1 MHRREHHGRGAQCPG
16 GDPICYSVTLSFA
29 KVSRDV
35 NEFKEGPCVCEWVC
49 HGVYVFCVSVLQK
62 RAAWGQSHKN
72 RAAQA
77 QCAKN
82 CSIGGPWL
90 LETEWIGFSNFFLVW
105 TRMQNLGKSTRCMAK
120 SRLASKCNIFEA
132 WPEKDVFFG
141 LLWISPVSVC
151 PPVSVWPLRWLTRD
165 LSIADTW
172 GNQLTCHFLPIEL
185 YNWL

>member
-1 MHRREHHGRGAQCPG
+1 MEEEHNVLDVILYAIASLFHSLKFQETWINSKKELVYVSGC
-16 GDPICYSVTLSFA
+16 VT
-29 KVSRDV
+29 
-35 NEFKEGPCVCEWVC
+35 
-49 HGVYVFCVSVLQK
+49 VYVFCVSVLQK